1 MGKDLGIPVTD
12 HGNDLVS
19 FGSFEADLRT
29 GELQRNGSK
38 VRLQEQPFQLL
49 TVLLEKPGEIV
60 TREELRHRLWPADTF
75 VDFDHGLNAA
85 VKRLRDAL
93 GDSAENPRFVET
105 LPRRGYRFVAP
116 VTGRSTGTSSN
127 AKGPAVPTARTRR
140 HWSTAFAVAGFLL
153 MGTGAGWVAA
163 RRLSP
168 PVRVSEQRLTAN
180 PSDDPVLKAVI
191 SPDGKYLAFADR
203 TGLFLRI
210 IGTGETHSL
219 QVSDGSRTRPA
230 SWFPDGSHLL
240 ATVFGASG
248 EAASLWSISV
258 LGGSPRKLMD
268 NADARSVSPDGSQIA
283 FVRGEPLNQE
293 IWVMSANGE
302 RSGKVVG
309 DQGDVFGAVAWSR
322 DGRRLA
328 FVRYTYKS
336 GYHWGSVS
344 LWICRP
350 DSGRTNMILS
360 DVRLG
365 DGLAWAPDGRLVYS
379 LDETPGI
386 VNYSK
391 GDSNLWAL
399 QVNPSSDQPVG
410 EAKRLTNG
418 PDRKTGLSFSS
429 DGKKLAFLRW
439 NGEAHVYV
447 SQIQADA
454 SRLSIPQRLGLD
466 EGRNHPYTWTQDSKF
481 ILFTSDRDG
490 PSHLFKQGISQP
502 APDLL
507 VGGEDSALI
516 ARLNPDGSEVL
527 YLLLPSAN
535 GTDKRLRLMRMPLA
549 GGTPHLVL
557 REEAIDNFQ
566 CARAPSTVCVFGQS
580 SETGLRFFTF
590 DPQMGKGNE
599 VAKMGVGLKYN
610 WSLSPDGATLALA
623 QWRHSQ
629 IELISTRGGP
639 SRTLTIRGWAGV
651 ASIDWAAD
659 GRSLWASSSSPTG
672 TQALLNID
680 LRGRVKPMFQD
691 PDKDVGWAIPSPDG
705 RYIAFWEAGGSANAW
720 VLQGF

>member
-1 MGKDLGIPVTD
+1 MPRQPAGVVGNTPRRKTATRRDSGKESFLVACQALGSLLMFASNGLNAGNIFESGSYLSMGKDLGIPVTD
-12 HGNDLVS
+12 HANDLVS
-19 FGSFEADLRT
+19 FGSFEAVLRA
-29 GELQRNGSK
+29 GELRRNGSK
-38 VRLQEQPFQLL
+38 VRLQEQPFQVL
-49 TVLLEKPGEIV
+49 TVLLERPGEIV
-60 TREELRHRLWPADTF
+60 TREELRNRLWPADTF

-93 GDSAENPRFVET
+93 GDSAEIPGFVEP
-105 LPRRGYRFVAP
+105 LGRRGYRFVAP
-116 VTGRSTGTSSN
+116 GGGRPNGTGWDTKAESVPARS
-127 AKGPAVPTARTRR
+127 ARRNFITI
-140 HWSTAFAVAGFLL
+140 FAVLAVFL

-163 RRLSP
+163 RRLNP

-219 QVSDGSRTRPA
+219 PVSDGSRTRPT

-248 EAASLWSISV
+248 EAAASLWSISV

-293 IWVMSANGE
+293 IWVMSAVGE
-302 RSGKVVG
+302 RSAKVVG
-309 DQGDVFGAVAWSR
+309 VRGAAFRAVSWSGHGHR
-322 DGRRLA
+322 FA

-350 DSGRTNMILS
+350 DSGKTNMILS

-391 GDSNLWAL
+391 GDSNLWAI
-399 QVNPSSDQPVG
+399 QVNPNSDQPAG
-410 EAKRLTNG
+410 EAKRLTSG
-418 PDRKTGLSFSS
+418 PDRKTGLSFSA

-466 EGRNHPYTWTQDSKF
+466 EGRNHPSTWTQDSKF
-481 ILFTSDRDG
+481 VLFTSD
-490 PSHLFKQGISQP
+490 
-502 APDLL
+502 
-507 VGGEDSALI
+507 
-516 ARLNPDGSEVL
+516 
-527 YLLLPSAN
+527 
-535 GTDKRLRLMRMPLA
+535 
-549 GGTPHLVL
+549 
-557 REEAIDNFQ
+557 
-566 CARAPSTVCVFGQS
+566 
-580 SETGLRFFTF
+580 
-590 DPQMGKGNE
+590 
-599 VAKMGVGLKYN
+599 
-610 WSLSPDGATLALA
+610 
-623 QWRHSQ
+623 
-629 IELISTRGGP
+629 
-639 SRTLTIRGWAGV
+639 
-651 ASIDWAAD
+651 
-659 GRSLWASSSSPTG
+659 
-672 TQALLNID
+672 
-680 LRGRVKPMFQD
+680 
-691 PDKDVGWAIPSPDG
+691 
-705 RYIAFWEAGGSANAW
+705 
-720 VLQGF
+720 